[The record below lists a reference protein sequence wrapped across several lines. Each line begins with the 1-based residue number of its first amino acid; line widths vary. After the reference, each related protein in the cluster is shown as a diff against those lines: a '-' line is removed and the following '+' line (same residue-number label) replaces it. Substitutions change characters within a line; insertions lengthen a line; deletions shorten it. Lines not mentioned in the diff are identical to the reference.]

1 MSLLSCDSLAPEGC
15 SEGVCDACCNALSHY
30 LYSINATAEQ
40 TILCAACVAHECTG
54 APSQLE
60 DTVETLGAFF
70 VAHAEVLL
78 TALAALPIL
87 GRASDVGVAAVRRR
101 LCPKRKVIVMS
112 CPEHGTLRRDG
123 KGPYDQPVMDKMAE
137 LLRHKVL
144 KMGFDR
150 AGSSTAHPEDAD
162 VDWSDPRSIKRSRWM
177 YGFRTAA
184 KKVMAIECQSFDG
197 VVVIVC
203 IFGGPVTRVE
213 HELMESII
221 AEAKA
226 DAALGESGIECRIE
240 RRDLSYA
247 QFLREYDEGCLCRSL
262 CGCCVPR
269 CVRQALRD
277 CGHCRLPECC
287 VCDRGVPADSSPALE
302 LEELELLPGAGA
314 ASSTAPMAEV
324 SRASR
329 GSSRPASPDAA
340 AGAQPAEAEL
350 SLRHPVG
357 QVVWVRDDA
366 NRGAAPWI
374 RGPVEGHDPAS
385 GQPLVRAVEGRSK
398 NGGSTQWSAAEC
410 VEPRVWRHLRTAPP
424 GFTHAM
430 LIFRGSSWGAA
441 RDCNGLSPR
450 QAVRHGALTLLGW
463 HLLQPALYFYVFF
476 GAFSALDRAQQVL
489 GSLVAVREG
498 VYALSV
504 LACVAVNPAFLLV
517 NARATARNEDNV
529 DNPWDTGYSWLALYV
544 LAPEKFV
551 VLALTGPGG
560 LGMEDW
566 GLRWVAIVGPLL
578 DLCGMAALGAGLG
591 AGHLPP
597 PLAVGYSVTTA
608 GALLVAA
615 YFIHLGITDN
625 ERGAI
630 AAGVGALVCCVLPA
644 FLVPLLVLAQ

>member
-15 SEGVCDACCNALSHY
+15 SEGVCDACCTALSHY
-30 LYSINATAEQ
+30 MINNATAIQ
-40 TILCAACVAHECTG
+40 ATCAACMAHECTG

-60 DTVETLGAFF
+60 DTLETLGAFF

-78 TALAALPIL
+78 TGLAALPIL
-87 GRASDVGVAAVRRR
+87 GRASDFGVAAVRRR

-123 KGPYDQPVMDKMAE
+123 KGPYDQPVMAKVAE

-162 VDWSDPRSIKRSRWM
+162 VDWSDPQSIKRSRWM

-287 VCDRGVPADSSPALE
+287 VCDRGVPADSPLAAQ
-302 LEELELLPGAGA
+302 LLADTRN

-324 SRASR
+324 SGASH

-357 QVVWVRDDA
+357 QVVWVRADA
-366 NRGAAPWI
+366 ANSGRTPWI
-374 RGPVEGHDPAS
+374 RGPVAGHDPPS

-398 NGGSTQWSAAEC
+398 KGGSAQWSAAEC
-410 VEPRVWRHLRTAPP
+410 AEPRVWRHLRTAPP

-430 LIFRGSSWGAA
+430 LIFGGSSWGAA

-450 QAVRHGALTLLGW
+450 QALRHGALTLLGW

-476 GAFSALDRAQQVL
+476 GAFSDLDRAQQVL

-517 NARATARNEDNV
+517 NARATARDEDNV
-529 DNPWDTGYSWLALYV
+529 EISPLYAGYGWLALYV

-551 VLALTGPGG
+551 VVALTGKGG
-560 LGMEDW
+560 LDMEDW
-566 GLRWVAIVGPLL
+566 IGGVWFAFVGPLL

-597 PLAVGYSVTTA
+597 PLAVGYSVTAA

-615 YFIHLGITDN
+615 FAIHRGIARN
-625 ERGAI
+625 ARGAI

>member
-15 SEGVCDACCNALSHY
+15 SEGVCDACCTALSHY
-30 LYSINATAEQ
+30 MINNATAIQ
-40 TILCAACVAHECTG
+40 ATCAACMAHEYTG

-60 DTVETLGAFF
+60 DTLETLGAFF

-87 GRASDVGVAAVRRR
+87 GRASDFGVAAVRRR

-123 KGPYDQPVMDKMAE
+123 KGPYDQPVMDKVAE
-137 LLRHKVL
+137 LLRRKVL
-144 KMGFDR
+144 KMAFDR

-226 DAALGESGIECRIE
+226 DAALGESGIECHIE

-287 VCDRGVPADSSPALE
+287 VCDRGVPADSPLAAQ
-302 LEELELLPGAGA
+302 LLADTRTA
-314 ASSTAPMAEV
+314 RSTAPMAEV
-324 SRASR
+324 SGASH

-357 QVVWVRDDA
+357 QVVWVRDDD
-366 NRGAAPWI
+366 NGGATPWI

-398 NGGSTQWSAAEC
+398 IGDRTQWSAAEC

-424 GFTHAM
+424 GFTNQM
-430 LIFRGSSWGAA
+430 LNSSGSSWGAA

-476 GAFSALDRAQQVL
+476 GAFSDLDRAQQVL

-517 NARATARNEDNV
+517 NARATARNEDSV
-529 DNPWDTGYSWLALYV
+529 GDGPSAGYGWLALYV

-551 VLALTGPGG
+551 AAALTDKGG
-560 LGMEDW
+560 LGMDRLWWAFGVVW
-566 GLRWVAIVGPLL
+566 GFLIGPLL

-608 GALLVAA
+608 GALLLAA
-615 YFIHLGITDN
+615 FAIREGIADN
-625 ERGAI
+625 DDRGGI
-630 AAGVGALVCCVLPA
+630 ALGVGALVCCVLPA
-644 FLVPLLVLAQ
+644 FLVPLLVLAW

>member
-1 MSLLSCDSLAPEGC
+1 MSLLSCDSLATEGC
-15 SEGVCDACCNALSHY
+15 SEGVCDACCSALRY
-30 LYSINATAEQ
+30 FMINATRAAEQ
-40 TILCAACVAHECTG
+40 AACAACVAHECTG

-60 DTVETLGAFF
+60 DTLETLGAFF

-78 TALAALPIL
+78 TGLAALPIL
-87 GRASDVGVAAVRRR
+87 GRASDFGVAAVRRR

-123 KGPYDQPVMDKMAE
+123 KGPYDQPVMAKVAE

-287 VCDRGVPADSSPALE
+287 VCDRGVPADSPLAAQ
-302 LEELELLPGAGA
+302 LLAGTAA

-324 SRASR
+324 SSASY

-340 AGAQPAEAEL
+340 AGAQPAEAEF
-350 SLRHPVG
+350 SLKHPVG

-366 NRGAAPWI
+366 NRGKAPWI

-424 GFTHAM
+424 GFTHTM
-430 LIFRGSSWGAA
+430 LIYPGSSWGAA

-517 NARATARNEDNV
+517 NARATARNQDNV
-529 DNPWDTGYSWLALYV
+529 GSPLYAGYTWLAMYV

-551 VLALTGPGG
+551 VMALTNRGG
-560 LGMEDW
+560 LDMEDW
-566 GLRWVAIVGPLL
+566 IGGVWGFLIGPLL

-608 GALLVAA
+608 GALLLAA
-615 YFIHLGITDN
+615 LFIYEGIARND
-625 ERGAI
+625 RRFL

-644 FLVPLLVLAQ
+644 FLVPLLVLAW

>member
-60 DTVETLGAFF
+60 DTLETLGAFF

-87 GRASDVGVAAVRRR
+87 GRASDFGVAAVRRR

-123 KGPYDQPVMDKMAE
+123 KGPYDQPVMDKVAE

-162 VDWSDPRSIKRSRWM
+162 VDWSDPQSIKRSRWM

-287 VCDRGVPADSSPALE
+287 VCDRGVPADSPLAAQ
-302 LEELELLPGAGA
+302 LLADTRTA
-314 ASSTAPMAEV
+314 RSTAPMAEV
-324 SRASR
+324 SGASH

-350 SLRHPVG
+350 SLKHPVG

-366 NRGAAPWI
+366 NRGKAPWI

-398 NGGSTQWSAAEC
+398 NGGSAQWSAAEC
-410 VEPRVWRHLRTAPP
+410 VEPRVWRHLRTAAP
-424 GFTHAM
+424 GFTNTM
-430 LIFRGSSWGAA
+430 LIYRGSSWGAA

-476 GAFSALDRAQQVL
+476 GAFSDLDRAQQVL

-529 DNPWDTGYSWLALYV
+529 GGAGGGYGWLALYV

-551 VLALTGPGG
+551 VMALTSEGG
-560 LGMEDW
+560 LDMEDCW
-566 GLRWVAIVGPLL
+566 GTGWFLFVGPLL

-615 YFIHLGITDN
+615 AFIHLGIKYN
-625 ERGAI
+625 RRGEI
-630 AAGVGALVCCVLPA
+630 AAGVCPLVFCVLPA
-644 FLVPLLVLAQ
+644 FLVPLLVLAW